1 MNAGDNLLR
10 LYAKSTSFYDAIYDV
25 IYDAYSSKN
34 YKSESNRLRQLIKR
48 YKRSD
53 GRSLLDV
60 AVGTGRHLYYLK
72 AWFDVEGL
80 DINRKMLARAQERN
94 PGVKLHQGDMLTFKL
109 PKKFDVISCL
119 FSAIGYMTTLA
130 KLRRAILT
138 MSIHL
143 KPGGVLIIEPWITP
157 RNFKSGKLHAAL
169 VNQPELKLA
178 RIGRSLARGKISL
191 IDFHY
196 LIATP
201 ERIRYFRETEK
212 FGLFTHSEY
221 LGALRAAG
229 LRVAY
234 DRKGLTGRGLYLG
247 VKPRVATCEIFL
259 SES

>member
-1 MNAGDNLLR
+1 MR

-25 IYDAYSSKN
+25 IYDPYSGKD
-34 YKSESNRLRQLIKR
+34 YKSESNRLRQLIRR

-80 DINRKMLARAQERN
+80 DINRKMLAIAQQRN
-94 PGVKLHQGDMLTFKL
+94 PGVKFHQGDMLNFTL

-119 FSAIGYMTTLA
+119 FSAIGYMTSLA
-130 KLRRAILT
+130 KLRRAVRN
-138 MSIHL
+138 MSLHL
-143 KPGGVLIIEPWITP
+143 KPGGLLIIEPWITP
-157 RNFKSGKLHAAL
+157 RNFKSGRLHAVL
-169 VNQPELKLA
+169 VNQTELKLA
-178 RIGRSLARGKISL
+178 RIGRSSAHGKISL

-201 ERIRYFRETEK
+201 NRTRYFHETEK

-221 LGALRAAG
+221 LGALQAVG
-229 LRVAY
+229 LRVVY
-234 DRKGLTGRGLYLG
+234 DRKGLIGRGLYVG
-247 VKPRVATCEIFL
+247 VKPIDAT
-259 SES
+259 

>member
-1 MNAGDNLLR
+1 MSGDNLLR
-10 LYAKSTSFYDAIYDV
+10 LYTKSASYYDAVYDV
-25 IYDAYSSKN
+25 IYDPYSGKD
-34 YKSESNRLRQLIKR
+34 YKSESNRLRLLIRR

-53 GRSLLDV
+53 GKSLLDV

-80 DINRKMLARAQERN
+80 DINRKMLAIAQERN
-94 PGVKLHQGDMLTFKL
+94 PGVKFHQGDMLTFKL
-109 PKKFDVISCL
+109 HKKFDVISCL

-130 KLRRAILT
+130 KLRRAIRNMAL
-138 MSIHL
+138 HL
-143 KPGGVLIIEPWITP
+143 EPGGLLIIEPWITP
-157 RNFKSGKLHAAL
+157 RNFKSGKLHAVL

-201 ERIRYFRETEK
+201 EDTRYFRETEK

-221 LGALRAAG
+221 LGAFGAAG

-234 DRKGLTGRGLYLG
+234 DRKGLTGRGLYVG
-247 VKPRVATCEIFL
+247 IKPRDTT
-259 SES
+259 